1 MLQIHI
7 LRVFYYSFQKQITTF
22 LFITDLFGSISAKEI
37 PFLRLIRNFSLRSR
51 QSATSFA
58 FTRQSVALL
67 EQVAV
72 CVAKNEP
79 VLLVGET
86 GTGKTSCVQFLS
98 QQMGELWLCHFVV
111 LTQLKFTKGPYTWA
125 ILSFLW
131 TDTVADLGTLNNVV
145 LPVTQIEHD
154 CTSTHWP
161 WYCRSS
167 QSTAACLH
175 LTHFS
180 ISNVYCYLKVLEM
193 IT

>member
-22 LFITDLFGSISAKEI
+22 LFVTDLFGTISAKEI

-51 QSATSFA
+51 QSAASFA

-98 QQMGELWLCHFVV
+98 QQMGEL
-111 LTQLKFTKGPYTWA
+111 
-125 ILSFLW
+125 
-131 TDTVADLGTLNNVV
+131 
-145 LPVTQIEHD
+145 
-154 CTSTHWP
+154 
-161 WYCRSS
+161 
-167 QSTAACLH
+167 
-175 LTHFS
+175 
-180 ISNVYCYLKVLEM
+180 
-193 IT
+193 